1 MNNYMEVCN
10 IRNTICLDLNSE
22 EEIWNNIS
30 SKCRNMI
37 RKAEK
42 NNVSIEIGNLNQKNK
57 NIL

>member
-57 NIL
+57 S